1 MKKTSI
7 KKTGEY
13 VYTETLENG
22 LQIIMVPS
30 DKVKNYYLT
39 LNTKFGSIHTD
50 FKYNGKNYK
59 LPKGTAHFLEHLL
72 FNMPDGTSA
81 HDYFS
86 KLGSSINAYTSYDI
100 TGYEVYSNNKFKENL
115 SYLLKYVYTP
125 YFTKELVTSEKGI
138 ITEEIKMIGDNPTSE
153 IVYGMFRN
161 IFIKD
166 ERQYLISGTAQDIK
180 KMTADD
186 LYDAYDA
193 FYHPENMFLIITGNF
208 KPEEA
213 VAIAIDTLKDFE
225 FPKYSKPVIK
235 EVNEPYKIQNEY
247 LEKEMNVDKEKV
259 TICLKIPKSNF
270 KSLKLSDLN
279 LRLYINLIIRVNFG
293 ATSLLKEELLSG
305 GVITDSIST
314 FLTMTDEYLIQAIMT
329 STDYPDYFIKRI
341 KETLDTLII
350 SGDELNRKVNSSLS
364 NLIMGFD
371 EIEIVNGDIGEDII
385 NYGKYITDI
394 YSYYKDLN
402 LETAEAVLQKMK
414 KHLLAITILKPKEN
428 K

>member
-125 YFTKELVTSEKGI
+125 YFTKELVASEKGI
-138 ITEEIKMIGDNPTSE
+138 ITEEIKMIGDNPASE

-166 ERQYLISGTAQDIK
+166 ERQYLISGTVQDIK

-186 LYDAYDA
+186 LYLAYDA

-213 VAIAIDTLKDFE
+213 VAIAVDTLKDFE
-225 FPKYSKPVIK
+225 FPKYNKPILK
-235 EVNEPYKIQNEY
+235 EVNEPYKIQNKY

-270 KSLKLSDLN
+270 KSLKLSDLE

-305 GVITDSIST
+305 GIITNSIST
-314 FLTMTDEYLIQAIMT
+314 FLTMTDEYIIQAIMT

-341 KETLDTLII
+341 KETLNTLII
-350 SGDELNRKVNSSLS
+350 SGDELNRKVNSSVS

-414 KHLLAITILKPKEN
+414 KHLLAITILKPKEEQ
-428 K
+428 

>member
-1 MKKTSI
+1 MKRTTI
-7 KKTGEY
+7 KKTGEH
-13 VYTETLENG
+13 VYTEILKNG
-22 LQIIMVPS
+22 LQIIMVPN

-86 KLGSSINAYTSYDI
+86 QLGSNINAFTSYDI
-100 TGYEVYSNNKFKENL
+100 TCYEVYSNNKFKENL

-125 YFTKELVTSEKGI
+125 YFTKELVSGEKGI
-138 ITEEIKMIGDNPTSE
+138 ITEEIKMISDNPASE

-166 ERQYLISGTAQDIK
+166 ERQYLISGTVEDIK
-180 KMTADD
+180 KMTLEDIYA
-186 LYDAYDA
+186 AYNA

-213 VAIAIDTLKDFE
+213 VAITINTLKNFE
-225 FPKYSKPVIK
+225 FPKYNKPILK
-235 EVNEPYKIQNEY
+235 EKNEPYKVKNNY

-270 KSLKLSDLN
+270 KSLKLSDLE
-279 LRLYINLIIRVNFG
+279 LRLYINLIIRINFG

-305 GVITDSIST
+305 GIITDSIST
-314 FLTMTDEYLIQAIMT
+314 FMTLTEEYIIEAIMA
-329 STDYPDYFIKRI
+329 STEYPDYFIKRI
-341 KETLDTLII
+341 NETLKALTI
-350 SGDELNRKVNSSLS
+350 SKEEINRKVNSSLS
-364 NLIMGFD
+364 NLIMSFD
-371 EIEIVNGDIGEDII
+371 EIELVSADIGEDII

-394 YSYYKDLN
+394 YNYYKKLN
-402 LETAEAVLQKMK
+402 IEVAEAVLKNMK
-414 KHLLAITILKPKEN
+414 KYLVAITILKPKE
-428 K
+428 